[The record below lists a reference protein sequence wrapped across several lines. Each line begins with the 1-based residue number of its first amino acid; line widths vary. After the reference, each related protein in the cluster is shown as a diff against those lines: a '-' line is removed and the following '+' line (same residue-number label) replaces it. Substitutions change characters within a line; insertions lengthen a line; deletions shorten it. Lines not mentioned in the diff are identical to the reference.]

1 MDSRAKISA
10 SGLFRIE
17 GDRHSLFVVVV
28 YQEHFDVE
36 KKSLSTELLPPS
48 VCIQM
53 KIIHVNQ
60 IHNANNQPK

>member
-17 GDRHSLFVVVV
+17 GDRHSLFVVMV

-48 VCIQM
+48 VF
-53 KIIHVNQ
+53 K
-60 IHNANNQPK
+60 

>member
-10 SGLFRIE
+10 SGLVRIE

-36 KKSLSTELLPPS
+36 KKNRFQLVANPGIHELLRPS
-48 VCIQM
+48 VF
-53 KIIHVNQ
+53 K
-60 IHNANNQPK
+60 